1 MKGPTLEKQYRERYA
16 TVLEPAAKL
25 LEEQLVK
32 RLKEGVRIDRITVRP
47 KGVDSF
53 LKKAAKKEAGK
64 RKYSDP
70 IAEITD
76 QIGARVIVLFEDDV
90 DPTAEIILK
99 FYAKAEET
107 RKQPE
112 SDWEFGYF
120 GVHYL
125 LPLPVEVIPNGV
137 SEEQAPSL
145 FELQI
150 RTLFQHAWSETN
162 HDLGYKPD
170 QPLSSD
176 DKRKLAYS
184 SAQAWG
190 ADQVLTELH
199 NKRAKK

>member
-1 MKGPTLEKQYRERYA
+1 MKSTKLEKQYRERYRS
-16 TVLEPAAKL
+16 VLQPAARL
-25 LEEQLVK
+25 LEEQMIR
-32 RLKEGVRIDRITVRP
+32 RLKDGVRIDRITARP

-53 LKKAAKKEAGK
+53 LKKAAKIERGR

-76 QIGARVIVLFEDDV
+76 QIGARVIVLFQDDV
-90 DPTAEIILK
+90 DPTAELVLK
-99 FYAKAEET
+99 YYAKVEEA
-107 RKQPE
+107 RKQPD

-125 LPLPVEVIPNGV
+125 LPLPIEVLPSGIT
-137 SEEQAPSL
+137 EEQAPSF

-199 NKRAKK
+199 KRRARK